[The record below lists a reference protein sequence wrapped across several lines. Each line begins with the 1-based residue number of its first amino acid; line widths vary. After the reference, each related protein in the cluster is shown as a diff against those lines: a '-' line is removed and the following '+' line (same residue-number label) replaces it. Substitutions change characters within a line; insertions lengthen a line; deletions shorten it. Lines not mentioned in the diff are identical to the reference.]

1 MSGTTLPR
9 NPQPRTTLPRITP
22 PRTRIA
28 RRLAALAAG
37 AGLLGTALVGAV
49 PAQARTAAQDTNP
62 ISAAQALAAPGVPGA
77 NDWSCQP
84 SSAHPRPVVLVHG
97 TFANGSVNWLTIAP
111 ALAAQGYCVYA
122 LTYGAEPGV
131 PLLRAIAPVADSAQ
145 QLSTFVDGVLAAT
158 GAGQVD
164 IVGHSQGGMMPRYYL
179 KFDGGAAKVHT
190 LVGLA
195 PSNHGTTLDGLTTLA
210 QSFPGAQQ
218 IVASACPACA
228 DQEVGSAMLA
238 QLNAGGDTMPG
249 VDYTVIATKYDEV
262 VTPYTSQFLTGPN
275 VHNVLVQDL
284 CPANVPDHVLMAADP
299 VVRHEV
305 MHALDPEHV
314 ADATCLA
321 NLTG

>member
-1 MSGTTLPR
+1 MPGTTLPGS
-9 NPQPRTTLPRITP
+9 PLPRTAP
-22 PRTRIA
+22 PRGRRP

-37 AGLLGTALVGAV
+37 TALLGAALVGAA
-49 PAQARTAAQDTNP
+49 PAQARSAAGTTDP
-62 ISAAQALAAPGVPGA
+62 VAAAQALAAPGVPGA

-122 LTYGAEPGV
+122 LTYGAQPGV
-131 PLLRAIAPVADSAQ
+131 PVLRAIAPVADSAQ
-145 QLSTFVDGVLAAT
+145 QLATFVDGVLAAT

-218 IVASACPACA
+218 IVSSACPACA
-228 DQEVGSAMLA
+228 DQEVGSAMLGK
-238 QLNAGGDTMPG
+238 LNAGGDTVPG
-249 VDYTVIATKYDEV
+249 VDYWVIATKYDEV

-284 CPANVPDHVLMAADP
+284 CPANVPDHVLMVADP

-305 MHALDPEHV
+305 LHALDPDNVSE
-314 ADATCLA
+314 ASCLA